1 MATGG
6 PSDSNAKTDLQ
17 TFWPEKDV
25 QFMTLML
32 RDTGKFHA
40 IPFYETED
48 EITYEEEENETQY
61 TSSARDT
68 TAPKSVSGQAKKYRV
83 VKPPTPKKAPHSCYA
98 SIPGPQPHI

>member
-40 IPFYETED
+40 IPFL
-48 EITYEEEENETQY
+48 
-61 TSSARDT
+61 
-68 TAPKSVSGQAKKYRV
+68 
-83 VKPPTPKKAPHSCYA
+83 
-98 SIPGPQPHI
+98 